1 MEYTDEVFIRAMNK
15 HKAEQQGD
23 IYSGVFIREE
33 IFEFERQ
40 MLFQEKMSIMLPKK
54 FFDMPLELA
63 KIKRSE
69 ERRVGKECYS

>member
-33 IFEFERQ
+33 IFEFER
-40 MLFQEKMSIMLPKK
+40 LCFPKNS
-54 FFDMPLELA
+54 LICL
-63 KIKRSE
+63 
-69 ERRVGKECYS
+69 

>member
-40 MLFQEKMSIMLPKK
+40 MLFQALLFLM
-54 FFDMPLELA
+54 
-63 KIKRSE
+63 
-69 ERRVGKECYS
+69 V